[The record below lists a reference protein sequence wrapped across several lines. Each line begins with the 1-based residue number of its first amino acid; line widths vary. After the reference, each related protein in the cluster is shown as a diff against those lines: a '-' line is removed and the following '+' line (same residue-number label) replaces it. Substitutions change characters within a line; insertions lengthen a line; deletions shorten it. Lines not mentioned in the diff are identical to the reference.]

1 MNYVTHLEDI
11 LREIEKDSDNNTE
24 NLKLVISAIK
34 ISNNKIDF
42 VCLYPSSTCNMIYHE
57 LISFSTYK
65 LYDEQILEWKEHLV
79 NDFQIINL

>member
-1 MNYVTHLEDI
+1 MKSFNHLGDI

-24 NLKLVISAIK
+24 NLKLIISAVK

-42 VCLYPSSTCNMIYHE
+42 ACLYPSSTCNMIYNE
-57 LISFSTYK
+57 IISFSTYK
-65 LYDEQILEWKEHLV
+65 VFDEQILEWKDHLV